1 MKVELAPIDTIKP
14 YPNNPRKLSETAI
27 EKVAQSIQEF
37 GFRQPIV
44 IDKDRIIVVG
54 HTRYRASKKL
64 GYKKVPI
71 TIAENLTKEQI
82 NAYRIAD
89 NRTNEEA
96 KWDEELLKMELKEL
110 DYKDFDLKMTGFDDK
125 QINDLLFEEKQGLT
139 DDDAVPDTPE
149 EPITKLGDIWHLGK
163 HRLLCGDSTKI
174 DNINKLFKNE
184 TVDLLLT
191 DPPYG
196 IDYSKKNEFLNK
208 FDEGNRIETDIRND
222 SIENIEQFCTDF
234 LKPIPFSQYNIF
246 YIFITSQQLHNVRLS
261 LEDNKFHTSTY
272 LIWNK
277 NNHVLGRMDYL
288 MKHEL
293 IMYGWKNRHKFYG
306 KKTASV
312 INFDRPVKN
321 DLHPTM
327 KPVGLLQLLIK
338 DGSLPNQNVYDP
350 FLGSGSTLIACEKL
364 DRKCYGMELEPKYC
378 DVIVKRWEQW
388 TGEKATK

>member
-139 DDDAVPDTPE
+139 DDDDVPDTPE
-149 EPITKLGDIWHLGK
+149 EPISKLGDIWQLGK
-163 HRLLCGDSTKI
+163 HRLLCGDAVNKKSLIKL
-174 DNINKLFKNE
+174 INKNKIHLAF
-184 TVDLLLT
+184 V
-191 DPPYG
+191 DPPYNVNYNYNQHS
-196 IDYSKKNEFLNK
+196 DNLKKDEYKDFCNNFLNLLLDICNNVVVTSGWANTHIYPK
-208 FDEGNRIETDIRND
+208 PKHTGIWIKRNGMTNSSISQFSVYEPILFFGDKWKRERNIDLFEHNLKITKELKDLGHTCPKPLDLIFDIIKNYSSTN
-222 SIENIEQFCTDF
+222 N
-234 LKPIPFSQYNIF
+234 
-246 YIFITSQQLHNVRLS
+246 NVI
-261 LEDNKFHTSTY
+261 DT
-272 LIWNK
+272 
-277 NNHVLGRMDYL
+277 
-288 MKHEL
+288 
-293 IMYGWKNRHKFYG
+293 
-306 KKTASV
+306 
-312 INFDRPVKN
+312 
-321 DLHPTM
+321 
-327 KPVGLLQLLIK
+327 
-338 DGSLPNQNVYDP
+338 
-350 FLGSGSTLIACEKL
+350 FLGSGTTLIACEKL
-364 DRKCYGMELEPKYC
+364 NRIWYGIRPYIL
-378 DVIVKRWEQW
+378 
-388 TGEKATK
+388 